1 MPFEWL
7 LGFFQCLQYQSVS
20 IVISQ
25 DLYKEDLD
33 KVPQAASPIRGIL
46 FFLPGVLVDEF
57 SVLADKP
64 IALVRELFIY
74 PAPSLYNVAMLCPQL
89 HHELREPLLSITKL
103 LRQRRILFGHFW
115 KTGAHGDRLVELNR

>member
-1 MPFEWL
+1 VPFEWL
-7 LGFFQCLQYQSVS
+7 LGFFHCLQYQSVS

-33 KVPQAASPIRGIL
+33 KATQAASPIRGISPAAL
-46 FFLPGVLVDEF
+46 LLPPGVLVDEF

-89 HHELREPLLSITKL
+89 HHEFCEPLFSITKL
-103 LRQRRILFGHFW
+103 ARQRRILSGHVW
-115 KTGAHGDRLVELNR
+115 KASAH